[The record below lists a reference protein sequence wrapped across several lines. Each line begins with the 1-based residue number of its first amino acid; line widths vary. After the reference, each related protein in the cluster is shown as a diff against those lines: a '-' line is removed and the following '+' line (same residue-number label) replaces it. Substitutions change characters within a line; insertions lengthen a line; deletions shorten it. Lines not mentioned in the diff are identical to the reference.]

1 MQGYYLKGI
10 ANHVIL
16 QYEKAADLFLKALEF
31 EKDHAT
37 IIVKNLI
44 KSVSKYLAN
53 EDTFQFDDNDND
65 PITNLLKLIEVTDL
79 LIKRRKYQL
88 VAKIL
93 NYLQRLESDNY
104 FIKTELLLISGKLFK
119 LENNN
124 ENALLAYEECF
135 YLACLNDD
143 NKMKIKTI
151 VSISSCYLDANNLH
165 KAIFYY
171 HKLLDI
177 ESSLINSSKGRS
189 SAELNHDYI
198 NLELRIAIRQNLFTA
213 HYRLGK
219 LRMCSFYLNEI
230 VRIIDDQL
238 KLNDIQKEPD
248 QFVNTVLFEFFEFI
262 QIKMDASIELIKLY
276 VLFRDFLLMD
286 KLLKSMLKF
295 VESVCEKEGLEST
308 LNEKQLNSMRYFKIK
323 CYSCLGICLAGLRNY
338 RYSKLCVR
346 KSLCLIDKELDKQR
360 SQTASSADS
369 EIDNKSTT
377 SSSVFSATY
386 HEFRLLTLLKVE
398 CLLDAVEACVQFK
411 KAFKESKSFNDSYLS
426 DYLDKFDAQE
436 IESLDEIYE
445 EQIRYA
451 KNAYLL
457 SKVLI
462 DPVLRS
468 QTTFNLAFSLYD
480 NEFYQSA
487 AYYFNEVL
495 SISTV
500 LLDKKPST
508 ENSFYI
514 DVNPDYHMESTV
526 YLARCQVMF
535 DFYDIGSFMKPSE
548 AKDELDVKLDEID
561 DAQINKI
568 KLEPI
573 DVELVYKKLV
583 KQNESI
589 TKHVLKWKL
598 HETNRISLLNMI
610 PEMEKVKFDR
620 DSQHLRDLY
629 ELCNETL
636 FYVCFKLGRI
646 EEAVMHLEKC
656 NYLLNTDLS
665 GLFGSENL

>member
-1 MQGYYLKGI
+1 M
-10 ANHVIL
+10 IL

-44 KSVSKYLAN
+44 KSASKYLAN
-53 EDTFQFDDNDND
+53 EDTFQFDDNDNE
-65 PITNLLKLIEVTDL
+65 PITNLLKLVEVTDL

-88 VAKIL
+88 VAKVL
-93 NYLQRLESDNY
+93 HYLQRLESDNY
-104 FIKTELLLISGKLFK
+104 YIKTELLLISGKLFK

-124 ENALLAYEECF
+124 DNALLAYEECF

-177 ESSLINSSKGRS
+177 ESSLINSSKGRT

-238 KLNDIQKEPD
+238 KLNDLQKEPD

-276 VLFRDFLLMD
+276 VLFGDFLLLD
-286 KLLKSMLKF
+286 ELLKSMLRF
-295 VESVCEKEGLEST
+295 VESVCEKEGFEST

-323 CYSCLGICLAGLRNY
+323 CYSCLGIGLAGLRNY

-369 EIDNKSTT
+369 DIDNKSTA

-398 CLLDAVEACVQFK
+398 CLLDAVESCVQFK
-411 KAFKESKSFNDSYLS
+411 RAFKESKSFNDSYLS

-500 LLDKKPST
+500 LLSDKKPSG

-514 DVNPDYHMESTV
+514 DVSPDYQMESTV

-535 DFYDIGSFMKPSE
+535 DFYDVGSVMKASE
-548 AKDELDVKLDEID
+548 AG
-561 DAQINKI
+561 
-568 KLEPI
+568 
-573 DVELVYKKLV
+573 
-583 KQNESI
+583 
-589 TKHVLKWKL
+589 
-598 HETNRISLLNMI
+598 
-610 PEMEKVKFDR
+610 EKAWVI
-620 DSQHLRDLY
+620 L
-629 ELCNETL
+629 
-636 FYVCFKLGRI
+636 
-646 EEAVMHLEKC
+646 
-656 NYLLNTDLS
+656 
-665 GLFGSENL
+665 